1 MLIAQTPISRTALKG
16 HVAVITGAGQ
26 GIGRET
32 ARALAYLG
40 AAVVIAEINEI
51 GLETQL
57 LITSEGGT
65 ALFVTTDVADPVSMR
80 RSSQTCA
87 GNLR

>member
-1 MLIAQTPISRTALKG
+1 MLIAQTPISRTALQE

-40 AAVVIAEINEI
+40 AAVVIAEINET
-51 GLETQL
+51 GLETQH

-65 ALFVTTDVADPVSMR
+65 ALFVTTDVADPVSMEHLHR
-80 RSSQTCA
+80 RCA
-87 GNLR
+87 GNPR